1 MKKKHLFT
9 LMGLILLS
17 LLLTVSSTSLVH
29 LPWIIS
35 SEQDVLP
42 WLTKTKKY
50 FKLYEPD
57 FIEKNFLLINTAV
70 DIEIGKNLSY
80 RDSYF
85 SADGLGPTIA
95 ITNRKKLQTL
105 FKWLANN
112 SDTYNYVICNILFE
126 DSVAC
131 NSAMDDSLR
140 NSIEQLQIQKKIILA
155 SRFDVYNEKYI
166 PGIFPNIWDCN
177 KGIVNKTTIEDFF
190 ITQRL
195 SYGTTQFKSLPLL
208 MLEKIK
214 GDTVRDSQ
222 LGFIQLTGKENTSH
236 RSYNSLIPEILF
248 NDDYFTSLKSYS
260 SAESF
265 IDTSVCM
272 INLGEV
278 AADTL
283 VLPALLEKK
292 DTTQRK
298 NLFIG
303 SFTNHMINAHRTLY
317 GDMDGSVIILNTYY
331 DLIKGQNLFNPWC
344 LACLFLVYLYMLC
357 WVFFH
362 SHRKKASKHNIA
374 TFIWENVILGNHHY
388 LVLLIATFVCYYG
401 FKHVINIIV
410 LTLFF
415 AFLETVLRI
424 SARYRSGK

>member
-1 MKKKHLFT
+1 MKIR
-9 LMGLILLS
+9 LISLLVFFLLA
-17 LLLTVSSTSLVH
+17 LLLTVCSTSLVH

-35 SEQDVLP
+35 SEQEVLP
-42 WLTKTKKY
+42 MLTKSKKF
-50 FKLYEPD
+50 FKLYETD
-57 FIEKNFLLINTAV
+57 FIEKNFLLINTAA

-85 SADGLGPTIA
+85 STDSLGPTIA

-112 SDTYNYVICNILFE
+112 RGKYNFAICDILFE
-126 DSVAC
+126 DSVAF

-140 NSIEQLQIQKKIILA
+140 NSIEQLQIQDKIILA
-155 SRFDVYNEKYI
+155 SRFDVDNGKYI
-166 PGIFPNIWDCN
+166 PSIFPNIRDCN
-177 KGIVNKTTIEDFF
+177 KGVVNKVTTDDFF

-208 MLEKIK
+208 MFEKIK
-214 GDTVRDSQ
+214 GDTARNSQ
-222 LGFIQLTGKENTSH
+222 LGFIQFTGKNNTPQ
-236 RSYNSLIPEILF
+236 RYYNSLIPEILF
-248 NDDYFTSLKSYS
+248 TDDYFTSVKSYS
-260 SAESF
+260 TAESF

-272 INLGEV
+272 INLGEA
-278 AADTL
+278 AADTS

-292 DTTQRK
+292 DTTKRK

-303 SFTNHMINAHRTLY
+303 SFTNHMANAHRTLY

-331 DLIKGQNLFNPWC
+331 DLVKGQNLFNPWY
-344 LACLFLVYLYMLC
+344 LVFLFLVYSYMLY

-362 SHRKKASKHNIA
+362 PHREKTPKHILANY
-374 TFIWENVILGNHHY
+374 IWKNVILDNHHY
-388 LVLLIATFVCYYG
+388 LVLLGATIFCYYV
-401 FKHVINIIV
+401 FKNVVNIIV

-424 SARYRSGK
+424 SAHYKSEK